1 MIERITGKLFEK
13 SPTFCVIDC
22 HGVGLGL
29 HISLNTFQ
37 KLERFP
43 QDGEV
48 SLYAYLHVR
57 EDVLQLYGFADL
69 PEKKLFQLLIS
80 ISGIGPRLAIAILSG
95 STPNELQAAIA
106 REDVA
111 MLTRIPGV
119 GRKTAQRLVLE
130 LKEKIQIQGEI
141 EKLAAISAVSR
152 EQREKVNEA
161 ILALVSLGYKQQEA
175 QRAIDKVLKRSGN
188 EIPLEEMVKLALKE
202 I

>member
-37 KLERFP
+37 KLERYP
-43 QDGEV
+43 QNDVV
-48 SLYAYLHVR
+48 SLHAYLHVR

-80 ISGIGPRLAIAILSG
+80 ISGIGPRLALAILSG
-95 STPNELQAAIA
+95 SSTDELRVAIA

-130 LKEKIQIQGEI
+130 LTEKIQKQGEI
-141 EKLAAISAVSR
+141 EKLVAISSASQ
-152 EQREKVNEA
+152 EQREKVNEV
-161 ILALVSLGYKQQEA
+161 ILALTSFTFSLCSCDA
-175 QRAIDKVLKRSGN
+175 
-188 EIPLEEMVKLALKE
+188 EEMATNFS
-202 I
+202 ISPCF